1 MKIDY
6 YFETIEK
13 CDDVVLLF
21 QIFFEAEI
29 RNPVML
35 KFDSH
40 PLAYYCSEIVCVIL
54 NAFVLVSFK
63 ISIEACVKVERYY
76 LGVVTITV
84 TSD

>member
-29 RNPVML
+29 CNPVML

-40 PLAYYCSEIVCVIL
+40 PLAYTSEIVCVIL

-63 ISIEACVKVERYY
+63 ISIEACFKVER
-76 LGVVTITV
+76 
-84 TSD
+84 

>member
-1 MKIDY
+1 MKIDII

-40 PLAYYCSEIVCVIL
+40 PLAY
-54 NAFVLVSFK
+54 
-63 ISIEACVKVERYY
+63 
-76 LGVVTITV
+76 
-84 TSD
+84 